1 MRRIALSRSLSAKI
15 LVLTVACVLLGEV
28 LIYVPSIARFRL
40 NYLQERIAA
49 AQLASLALR
58 PDGCRSSTW
67 TPSTPCWATRAC
79 WR

>member
-15 LVLTVACVLLGEV
+15 LALTVACVLLGEV

-49 AQLASLALR
+49 AQLA
-58 PDGCRSSTW
+58 GTI
-67 TPSTPCWATRAC
+67 
-79 WR
+79 